1 MREYEQPVRRRRPP
15 KKRRRK
21 RAAGMQPIIA
31 LLVLVV
37 VLSGGVFFLWHHVN
51 NDTDYIPAI
60 LPREN
65 PPRENSPGEHTPG
78 TTSPADNA
86 TEAYPTEEQ
95 GIVLVS
101 TPRAQLRDTG
111 YLKLVNRNL
120 AMSRPIDYAYIV
132 YAWPTVPVR
141 ATDITVHYTLLNA
154 ISGLFEDGLGV
165 AEFFVTSGYRN
176 VARQAQIYENAVD
189 RMYVMP
195 PGHSEHNLGLAAD
208 ILAPG
213 LSLNSA
219 DMSGTPEAVWLAE
232 NAWRHGMVLRY
243 PYGTT
248 HITDVAYEPWHF
260 RYVGRVHAW
269 YMTMTGMVLEEYL
282 EYLATRE
289 ELAVILDGVTYY
301 IWYRHPVNNQ
311 LYVPRDL
318 QFTVS
323 SSNKG
328 GYVITAWE

>member
-1 MREYEQPVRRRRPP
+1 MREYDQPVTRRRPP
-15 KKRRRK
+15 QRRTHK
-21 RAAGMQPIIA
+21 QDTGMRPIFA
-31 LLVLVV
+31 LLVVIV
-37 VLSGGVFFLWHHVN
+37 ILSGGVFFLWQHLHSN
-51 NDTDYIPAI
+51 TGYIPVV
-60 LPREN
+60 LPEEDSGNLPSVSRPDN
-65 PPRENSPGEHTPG
+65 
-78 TTSPADNA
+78 TTEP
-86 TEAYPTEEQ
+86 YPTEEEYE
-95 GIVLVS
+95 IVLIP
-101 TPRAQLRDTG
+101 TPLDQLMDTW
-111 YLKLVNRNL
+111 YLKLVNRDL

-141 ATDITVHYTLLNA
+141 ATEITVHYTLLNA
-154 ISGLFEDGLGV
+154 ISGLFEDGRDV

-213 LSLNSA
+213 LTLSSA
-219 DMSGTPEAVWLAE
+219 EMSGTPEAVWLAE

-248 HITDVAYEPWHF
+248 HITGVAYEPWHF

-269 YMTMTGMVLEEYL
+269 YMTMYGMVLEEYL
-282 EYLATRE
+282 EYLAGRE
-289 ELAVILDGVTYY
+289 ELTVQLDGVTYH
-301 IWYRHPVNNQ
+301 IWYQYPVNGQ
-311 LYVPRDL
+311 LYVPQDL
-318 QFTVS
+318 PFNVS
-323 SSNKG
+323 SSNRG